1 MNKIIKELG
10 FKLSNLDIEKF
21 ELKHGLKLPESIV
34 NFYLKWN
41 GGELRDRFKY
51 IYPDSNVG
59 VFPIFTIMPLD
70 NPIVPDSGSVSS
82 NMELFRNINELYVD
96 YIPIAFDLF
105 DNYIVAS
112 LKDGKIY
119 WLDHEELDNSILFG
133 NDIFLF
139 LDSLVKESPE
149 ERV

>member
-21 ELKHGLKLPESIV
+21 ELKHSLKLPESIV

-41 GGELRDRFKY
+41 GGELRDKFKY

-70 NPIVPDSGSVSS
+70 NPIVPESGSVSS

-119 WLDHEELDNSILFG
+119 WLDHEEVDNSILFG

-149 ERV
+149 ERL